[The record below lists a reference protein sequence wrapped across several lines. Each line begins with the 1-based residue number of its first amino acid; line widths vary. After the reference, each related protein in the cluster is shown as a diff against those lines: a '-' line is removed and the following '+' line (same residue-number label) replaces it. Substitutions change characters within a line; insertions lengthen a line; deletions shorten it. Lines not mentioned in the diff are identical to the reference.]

1 MSGFSDYHEHDAV
14 GLAGLI
20 RSGEISAEEVR
31 AEAVRRA
38 KTHNPELNAIVRPLY
53 ERASKPPDEMFPPG
67 PFPGVPFLLKD
78 LQHALA
84 GVPMSSGSR
93 AMRDFVPSRDCEM
106 VRRWKAAGLVPL
118 GKTNT
123 PELGLMGVTE
133 PELFGPARNPW
144 NTTRSPG
151 GSSGGSAAAVAARIV
166 PVASGGDGGGSIRIP
181 ASCCGLFGLKPS
193 RGRTPS
199 GPDFGAV
206 WEGAVADHVLSL
218 SVRDSAALLD
228 ATHGPDPGPPY
239 LISEPETSFLKA
251 SREDP
256 PPLRIGFCAES
267 PLGAGVDAD
276 NREAVKRAADL
287 LADLGHRVEEVA
299 LPYSGELVAECY
311 VRMYFAQTA
320 AALDLMGKWRGKR
333 VMGRELELST
343 RAVASQGRIM
353 NARDYCLS
361 LQRWNEIARAMGRF
375 HQQYDLLLTPVLA
388 GPVPRIGEMGL
399 SGWERF
405 GLSALLSTGLS
416 RLLSWSGAVKRSAL
430 ASLARV
436 PFTQVANI
444 TGQPAMSLPLH
455 RSADGMPCG
464 VQFIS
469 ALGGETT
476 LFRLAGQLERAKSW
490 FHDFPPLIRNTAGS

>member
-1 MSGFSDYHEHDAV
+1 MSRFPEYPMYDAV

-20 RSGEISAEEVR
+20 RGGEIAAEEVR

-38 KTHNPELNAIVRPLY
+38 RAFNPELNAIIRPMY
-53 ERASKPPDEMFPPG
+53 ERTTESRDESTRDA
-67 PFPGVPFLLKD
+67 PFSGVPFLLKD

-93 AMRDFVPSRDCEM
+93 AMRDFVPPRDSEM
-106 VRRWKAAGLVPL
+106 VRRWKAAGLLPL

-133 PELFGPARNPW
+133 PELFGPTRNPW
-144 NTTRSPG
+144 DLERSPG

-166 PVASGGDGGGSIRIP
+166 PAASAGDGGGSIRIP

-193 RGRTPS
+193 RGRTPT

-206 WEGAVADHVLSL
+206 WEGAVTDHVLSL

-239 LISEPETSFLKA
+239 LISEPETSFLRA

-256 PPLRIGFCAES
+256 PPLRIGFSAQS
-267 PLGAGVDAD
+267 PLGAGVDRD
-276 NREAVKRAADL
+276 NREAVSRTASL
-287 LADLGHRVEEVA
+287 LEELGHRVEEVP
-299 LPYSGELVAECY
+299 LPFDGELMAECY
-311 VRMYFAQTA
+311 IRMYFAQTA
-320 AALDLMGKWRGKR
+320 AALELMGRLRGRR
-333 VMGRELELST
+333 VSRREVEATT

-353 NARDYCLS
+353 TARDYCLS
-361 LQRWNEIARAMGRF
+361 LQRWNEISRAMGRF
-375 HQQYDLLLTPVLA
+375 HLEYDLLLTPVLA
-388 GPVPRIGEMGL
+388 GPVPRIGETGPSRRERLGL
-399 SGWERF
+399 DAIQS
-405 GLSALLSTGLS
+405 LGLS
-416 RLLSWSGAVKRSAL
+416 RLLSWSGAVERTAL
-430 ASLARV
+430 VSLARM
-436 PFTQVANI
+436 PFTQVANL

-455 RSADGMPCG
+455 KSKDGLPCG
-464 VQFIS
+464 VQCIS

-476 LFRLAGQLERAKSW
+476 LFRLAGQLERVRPW
-490 FHDFPPLIRNTAGS
+490 FRDLPPLVRHDAGG

>member
-1 MSGFSDYHEHDAV
+1 MSEFPEYPEYDAV

-20 RSGEISAEEVR
+20 RGGRISASEVR

-38 KTHNPELNAIVRPLY
+38 QDFNPGLNAIVRPMY
-53 ERASKPPDEMFPPG
+53 ERAAESWEETSRDV

-78 LQHALA
+78 LQHSLA
-84 GVPMSSGSR
+84 GEPISSGSR
-93 AMRDFVPSRDCEM
+93 AMRDFIPARDCEM

-144 NTTRSPG
+144 DPRRSPG

-166 PVASGGDGGGSIRIP
+166 PAASGGDGGGSIRIP

-193 RGRTPS
+193 RGRTPH

-206 WEGAVADHVLSL
+206 WEGAVTDHVLSL

-239 LISEPETSFLKA
+239 LINEPETSFLRA

-256 PPLRIGFCAES
+256 PPLRIGFSAES

-276 NREAVKRAADL
+276 NREAVTSAAKL
-287 LADLGHRVEEVA
+287 FEDLGHRVEEVG
-299 LPYSGELVAECY
+299 LPYNGELVAECY
-311 VRMYFAQTA
+311 IRMYFGQTA
-320 AALDLMGKWRGKR
+320 AALKLMGQWRGKR
-333 VMGRELELST
+333 IRARELEVTT
-343 RAVASQGRIM
+343 RAVASQGRALA
-353 NARDYCLS
+353 ARDYCLS
-361 LQRWNEIARAMGRF
+361 LHRWNEVARAMGRF
-375 HQQYDLLLTPVLA
+375 HQEYDLLLTPVLA
-388 GPVPRIGEMGL
+388 GPVPWIGEMGL
-399 SGWERF
+399 SRAERL
-405 GLSALLSTGLS
+405 GLETLLSLGLS
-416 RLLSWSGAVKRSAL
+416 RALSWSGVVERTAL
-430 ASLARV
+430 VSLARM
-436 PFTQVANI
+436 PFPQVANL

-455 RSADGMPCG
+455 KSRDGMPCG
-464 VQFIS
+464 VQCIA

-476 LFRLAGQLERAKSW
+476 LFRLAGQVERARPW
-490 FHDFPPLIRNTAGS
+490 FRKTPPLPDSR